1 MATTPASRPDE
12 GGEVDLLPLRR
23 PLVAVLPFQAV
34 EDDEAMRLL
43 GAELADAVREGLG
56 RAPAVRA
63 ILISSEFLQRA
74 PEHAIELICRHLG
87 VGHLVS
93 GRCHGTP
100 VAPSLYV
107 ELCDTRDWHVRCARF
122 FRGNAHDL
130 LAEGSPAMAS
140 LQALLQE
147 SLVSSPMH

>member
-1 MATTPASRPDE
+1 MDNSPESQIDA
-12 GGEVDLLPLRR
+12 GEVDLLPLRR

-34 EDDEAMRLL
+34 GDDEALRLL
-43 GAELADAVREGLG
+43 GSDLADAVREGLG

-93 GRCHGTP
+93 GRCHRTP
-100 VAPSLYV
+100 VGPSLYI
-107 ELCDTRDWHVRCARF
+107 ELSDTREWHVRCARF
-122 FRGNAHDL
+122 FRGNAQEL
-130 LAEGSPAMAS
+130 LAADSEAMIS
-140 LQALLQE
+140 LQALLQQT
-147 SLVSSPMH
+147 LVSPPMQ

>member
-1 MATTPASRPDE
+1 M
-12 GGEVDLLPLRR
+12 LPLRR
-23 PLVAVLPFQAV
+23 PLVAVLPFQPV
-34 EDDEAMRLL
+34 EDDESLRLL
-43 GAELADAVREGLG
+43 GAELADAVREGLA

-93 GRCHGTP
+93 GRCHRTP
-100 VAPSLYV
+100 LGPSLYV
-107 ELCDTRDWHVRCARF
+107 ELSDTREWHVRCARF
-122 FRGNAHDL
+122 YRGNAQDL
-130 LAEGSPAMAS
+130 LAEGSTAMAS

-147 SLVSSPMH
+147 TLVSPPIH